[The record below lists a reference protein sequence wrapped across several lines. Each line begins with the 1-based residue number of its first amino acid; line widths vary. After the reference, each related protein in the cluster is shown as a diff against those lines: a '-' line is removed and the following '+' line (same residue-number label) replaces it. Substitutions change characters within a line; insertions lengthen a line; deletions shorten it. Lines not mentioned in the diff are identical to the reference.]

1 MLLVGLTGGI
11 GSGKSTVARMLE
23 ERGAV
28 VFDADVLARAAVEPG
43 TPGHDAVVER
53 FGSNVLLPGGALD
66 REALASIVFADPAA
80 RRDLEA
86 IVHPEVRRLFAE
98 GCERYQGTDAVVVFG
113 APLLVE
119 TGMHTA
125 FDVLIVVS
133 APVERQIER
142 LMRDRGMSEAAIRA
156 RIDAQLPF
164 EEKAAVADVLID
176 NDGSLEDLDGRVD
189 RAWTELRERAMAG
202 GRGAQGARANAR
214 AFAPHDT
221 TG

>member
-28 VFDADVLARAAVEPG
+28 VFDADVLAREAVAPG

-53 FGSNVLLPGGALD
+53 FGANVLAPGGELD
-66 REALASIVFADPAA
+66 REALAAIVFADPSA

-98 GCERYQGTDAVVVFG
+98 GCDAYRQTDRVVVFS

-119 TGMHTA
+119 TGMHSA
-125 FDVLIVVS
+125 FEVLVVVS
-133 APVERQIER
+133 VAVETQVER
-142 LMRDRGMSEAAIRA
+142 LLRDRGMSEEQVRA
-156 RIDAQLPF
+156 RIAAQAPL
-164 EEKAAVADVLID
+164 EEKAAVADVLVD
-176 NDGSLEDLDGRVD
+176 NEGDLEDLERQVRRLWEDLRS
-189 RAWTELRERAMAG
+189 RAAA
-202 GRGAQGARANAR
+202 AV
-214 AFAPHDT
+214 
-221 TG
+221 